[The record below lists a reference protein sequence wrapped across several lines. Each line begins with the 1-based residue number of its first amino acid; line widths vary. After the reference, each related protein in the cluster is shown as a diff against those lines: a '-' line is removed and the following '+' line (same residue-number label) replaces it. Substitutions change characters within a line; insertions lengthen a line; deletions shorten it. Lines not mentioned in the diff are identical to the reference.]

1 MSDLPDEGDGGDGF
15 DGVDSVS
22 SGDDGEHEA
31 ADADKGGIRSNDWIF
46 SVRPGHGSWY
56 RGANLVQIVVQRAAN
71 SPQRSPRCPQH
82 IKILTILTQN
92 QNIHNINPESKYS
105 KPRNILF
112 VDIAQYIIF

>member
-82 IKILTILTQN
+82 IKILSILTQN
-92 QNIHNINPESKYS
+92 QNTQNPETYFLWISPS
-105 KPRNILF
+105 I
-112 VDIAQYIIF
+112 

>member
-1 MSDLPDEGDGGDGF
+1 MKGF

-56 RGANLVQIVVQRAAN
+56 RGANLVQIVVQRSSQQPSKEPTLPSA
-71 SPQRSPRCPQH
+71 H
-82 IKILTILTQN
+82 QN
-92 QNIHNINPESKYS
+92 TLNINPESKYS